1 MRKPLLLKSLK
12 MIFDKLKQ
20 FRQGAYTLLGKGKDA
35 IFDLM
40 DAVLSSPQVKSF
52 VQLSLSPVFRRGW
65 SSLYAGLRNSRPQRQ
80 KLMKLY
86 IEQLPTE
93 SRPLLAGD
101 HTAWSRSYAVTLKD
115 RTIEH
120 QPTQIVGNKPI
131 AVGHGFSTIAWIPE
145 AQGSWALPLRHERIT
160 SFETPLSRAAFQ
172 LRQVC
177 KYLSVRPI
185 AAYDS
190 EYGNASFVKQTAG
203 IEADLLLRL
212 RSNICLWGTPPSY
225 CGKGRP
231 KIHGNKFKLAD
242 SNTWEQPTACV
253 KIEDH
258 SWGTVQ
264 IQHWSGLHFR
274 AAAAH
279 SLQLLR
285 ITVSGKATVK
295 RSPKP
300 MWLGWIGNE
309 MPSLEQT
316 WRYYL
321 RRFAVDHWNRFAKQ
335 RLHWT
340 LAHFST
346 TKLVERWS
354 DLMPLL
360 SWQLWL
366 AREIVKDNPLPW
378 QKPQKEL
385 TPGRAAQGF
394 PAILAAIDTPAGDP
408 KPRGKSPGW
417 QKGKQRQ
424 SRTRYPIV
432 KKTTPRQKKSVKQ
445 QSQKPA

>member
-1 MRKPLLLKSLK
+1 M
-12 MIFDKLKQ
+12 
-20 FRQGAYTLLGKGKDA
+20 LLGKGKDA

-40 DAVLSSPQVKSF
+40 DAVLTSPAVKSF
-52 VQLSLSPVFRRGW
+52 VELSLSPVFRRGW
-65 SSLYAGLRNSRPQRQ
+65 SSLYAGLRNSRPQKR

-86 IEQLPTE
+86 IEQMPIVG
-93 SRPLLAGD
+93 RPLLAGD
-101 HTAWSRSYAVTLKD
+101 HTAWPRREAFTLKD

-120 QPTQIVGNKPI
+120 QPTEIAGNKPI

-177 KYLSVRPI
+177 KDLQVRPI
-185 AAYDS
+185 AVYDS
-190 EYGNASFVKQTAG
+190 EYGNASFVKQTSG

-212 RSNICLWGTPPSY
+212 RPNMCLWGAPPPY

-231 KIHGNKFKLAD
+231 KIHGDKFKLAD
-242 SNTWEQPTACV
+242 KNTWGEPVATWE
-253 KIEDH
+253 IEDH

-264 IQHWSGLHFR
+264 VQQWFGLHFR
-274 AAAAH
+274 ASATH
-279 SLQLLR
+279 SMHILR
-285 ITVSGKATVK
+285 ITVSGQHSGKP
-295 RSPKP
+295 SPKP
-300 MWLGWIGNE
+300 MWLGWLGGQ

-316 WRYYL
+316 WRHYL
-321 RRFAVDHWNRFAKQ
+321 RRFAVDHWNRFLKQ

-340 LAHFST
+340 LPHFST
-346 TKLVERWS
+346 TELAERWS
-354 DLMPLL
+354 DLMPLM

-378 QKPQKEL
+378 QKSQTKL
-385 TPGRAAQGF
+385 TPGRVAQGF
-394 PAILAAIDTPAGDP
+394 TAILAAIDTPAGKP

-417 QKGKQRQ
+417 QKGKPRQ
-424 SRTRYPIV
+424 QKTRYPVV
-432 KKTTPRQKKSVKQ
+432 KKTTPKSKKSVKQ